1 MKKYRFLALA
11 IGAVSL
17 ATITNAQTPSPEIM
31 LRLSQYNYSFGTAR
45 SAALG
50 GAFTSLGA
58 DLSSMAINPAGLG
71 MYQSSDVSISPS
83 ITASTMKSAYGGYH
97 AEDNKTQF
105 SIGNLGVAL
114 NVYQGSGTL
123 TSMTFGFSYN
133 KLADFN
139 NTSFAYNNGIGSSI
153 TEIFAERMNGVPV
166 SIFDTDDPYQPF
178 RQNLSISQWG
188 GGLAYQTRLLEA
200 INSNQYS
207 PFGPTADHPDRKGA
221 LSELATMNPA
231 MRRIMS
237 GSIGEYDFSGGFNFN
252 NILYLGFTVGL
263 QTIHMHN
270 ENNYTETYN
279 NNEYNLISMNYIQR
293 QRLDGTGVNFKFGAI
308 LRPTQN
314 LRIGLAVH
322 TPTFISLEEE
332 YIEFMGA
339 EYKNVTP
346 GGLID
351 SPYALNNYSINTPT
365 RLLAGISYSI
375 PKIGLIT
382 FDYERAWYN
391 GMRLRNTG
399 YWTVED
405 ETKQMVKDMFQAA
418 NNFRAGIELTPL
430 PKFYLR
436 AGYALYGD
444 CTHTD
449 IYATSA
455 NCPVIKSYENYSAG
469 IGFRFGHAYL
479 DFAYIYTDYK
489 YLGDDLFYYNE
500 PGMEYPIS
508 SGTIDYTQ
516 NRHTVTMTLG
526 FRF

>member
-1 MKKYRFLALA
+1 
-11 IGAVSL
+11 
-17 ATITNAQTPSPEIM
+17 
-31 LRLSQYNYSFGTAR
+31 
-45 SAALG
+45 
-50 GAFTSLGA
+50 
-58 DLSSMAINPAGLG
+58 
-71 MYQSSDVSISPS
+71 
-83 ITASTMKSAYGGYH
+83 
-97 AEDNKTQF
+97 
-105 SIGNLGVAL
+105 
-114 NVYQGSGTL
+114 
-123 TSMTFGFSYN
+123 
-133 KLADFN
+133 
-139 NTSFAYNNGIGSSI
+139 
-153 TEIFAERMNGVPV
+153 
-166 SIFDTDDPYQPF
+166 
-178 RQNLSISQWG
+178 
-188 GGLAYQTRLLEA
+188 
-200 INSNQYS
+200 
-207 PFGPTADHPDRKGA
+207 
-221 LSELATMNPA
+221 
-231 MRRIMS
+231 
-237 GSIGEYDFSGGFNFN
+237 
-252 NILYLGFTVGL
+252 
-263 QTIHMHN
+263 
-270 ENNYTETYN
+270 
-279 NNEYNLISMNYIQR
+279 
-293 QRLDGTGVNFKFGAI
+293 
-308 LRPTQN
+308 
-314 LRIGLAVH
+314 
-322 TPTFISLEEE
+322 
-332 YIEFMGA
+332 MGA
-339 EYKNVTP
+339 EYKNITP
-346 GGLID
+346 EGLID

-500 PGMEYPIS
+500 PGIEYPIS